1 MNSVEDLLDQID
13 EIIETAK
20 VMPMMGGRALVSTD
34 NLRTIVEDIRLSL
47 PQEIR
52 KAQAIVSKRG
62 EILADARKEA
72 ESIIRKAE
80 DRARQL
86 VNQEEIV
93 RQATAAAAE
102 KEAKARS
109 ESKAIRKGAVEYA
122 EGCLRRTEDYM
133 SQRLG
138 ELRRARQSLHGSIKT
153 GESAEEQE
161 EIDETV
167 ETEE

>member
-1 MNSVEDLLDQID
+1 MNNVEDLLDQID
-13 EIIETAK
+13 DIIDNAK
-20 VMPMMGGRALVSTD
+20 VVPMSGGRSMVNTD
-34 NLRTIVEDIRLSL
+34 ALRTIVEDIRLSL

-52 KAQAIVSKRG
+52 KAQAIVTKRN
-62 EILADARKEA
+62 EIYADARKEA

-93 RQATAAAAE
+93 RQATTLAAE

-109 ESKAIRKGAVEYA
+109 ESKMIRKGAVDYA
-122 EGCLRRTEDYM
+122 EGCLRKTEDFM

-138 ELRRARQSLHGSIKT
+138 ELRRARQTLHSTVHG
-153 GESAEEQE
+153 GNAGAAAAEEEADSE
-161 EIDETV
+161 E
-167 ETEE
+167 